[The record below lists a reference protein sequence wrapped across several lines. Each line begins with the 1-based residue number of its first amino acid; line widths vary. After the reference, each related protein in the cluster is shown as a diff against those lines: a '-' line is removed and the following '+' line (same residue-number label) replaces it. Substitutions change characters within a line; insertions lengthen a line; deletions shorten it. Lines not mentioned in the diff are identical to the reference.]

1 MEKFL
6 CLCAWEHKPCLGL
19 QSPAG
24 LGWEQEVLGGCWPC
38 PVPHCWWRL
47 MWQESGR
54 VIRNLST
61 LKSWLLLGSFL
72 GLTGC
77 GGVELWVLS
86 PHPAQAAAG
95 GLLSPHEINATI
107 YTRETQ
113 RFEVWFFN
121 FFLNIFWRISPLVP
135 PLAAVSHLAG
145 CFFLSAAAEALL
157 WGVQGC
163 DGLWWPGHGQKLL

>member
-6 CLCAWEHKPCLGL
+6 CLCAWGHKPCLGL

-38 PVPHCWWRL
+38 PVPHWWWRL

-95 GLLSPHEINATI
+95 GLPSPHEINATI

-121 FFLNIFWRISPLVP
+121 FFFKHLLENISSSPTF
-135 PLAAVSHLAG
+135 G
-145 CFFLSAAAEALL
+145 CCFSPCWLFLSFCSSRSP
-157 WGVQGC
+157 VVGC
-163 DGLWWPGHGQKLL
+163 PGL